1 MTKSL
6 KRYIMK
12 ATPEVGEDI
21 EKSNA
26 FKIMI
31 YITII
36 VFIIA
41 LVLFL
46 MYPSFVT
53 FVLFI
58 ITLVPVILIFMDYAR
73 RKKQAST

>member
-1 MTKSL
+1 
-6 KRYIMK
+6 MK
-12 ATPEVGEDI
+12 ATPEVGADI

-41 LVLFL
+41 LVLL
-46 MYPSFVT
+46 VMYPTFVT
-53 FVLFI
+53 LVFFI
-58 ITLVPVILIFMDYAR
+58 ITFIPVIFIFMDYAR
-73 RKKQAST
+73 RKKQSSA